1 MKTWKV
7 ILLMFIAFLIW
18 VALWSSEGFKE
29 NSSKNKKVQQVN
41 QQKSTSKSSLKD
53 KCDQIANGDPID
65 KVKLILWTPDSS
77 SVSEI
82 AWLWKSTLWIYSE
95 NFKSCQIHFNSVN
108 DVYAKS
114 FVDL

>member
-18 VALWSSEGFKE
+18 VALWSFKE